1 MASRSEQIVSNVRKL
16 AAAGAPNEDLLKYL
30 AYEGVSG
37 EQFKELLEGP
47 TLFGQAK
54 EFVKGIPAG
63 FVGTL
68 GTAVEG
74 AAALLPEE
82 AEKAVVGRTRKIVGG
97 LTPEAALGYE
107 DTIGRNL
114 GQAVGSIGSF
124 VVPGGIA
131 GKALGAVGMGARTAG
146 TVVGGGLGAAAGAG
160 EARQRAEAEELI
172 TPEERAEATFLGMFP
187 GALEALPTARLL
199 RFLGPAEDVV
209 QKLPKGL
216 KSDLVKRG
224 KDVLT
229 TAGVEGLQEFA
240 QGLGQN
246 LIAQGIYKPDQEL
259 LEGLGE
265 QAAYGAG
272 AGAIAEVFMNMV
284 LGRKASTTREK
295 LLEQEGKKAEA
306 LEGKAPQDMTYV
318 ERSREI
324 AMLSAGTPT
333 AEEQARIDE
342 LTAFNDAENY
352 YRMRGP
358 VTEAKDLED
367 QIKQQAQVQGEFRE
381 MMGEGVGFVPGDE
394 FAGPPIPEPE
404 FPTMLTSSILD
415 QTGLSKRSSF
425 YKQLEG
431 KDLTDP
437 QDQVEIGQVLAKVR
451 ANPNISEATK
461 TGLEKIAMQ
470 GFGAAAQQQELFET
484 KGKKKGQPTAGAL
497 RTAEVTPAAEPVTE
511 GRPITE
517 EDFKQLGIG
526 PTNKKLRKDLIG
538 KDLSDPEQAAVV
550 KDTLETYASAPDRS
564 PKIAS
569 NVESFLSQPIF
580 KGAEDV
586 QPAKP
591 SALVAGTSEPS
602 VSVPSK
608 RGARATT
615 GVKTP
620 DVGPVAVAGEGVGS
634 ADVGAANELS
644 ALTNE
649 EQDALQQELQQELYG
664 QPAIQAV
671 EPALDKKVTRKRPV
685 PKADVDEANAYLAQY
700 VEQTGSVEGA
710 LKRIAGE
717 FAFEKKVNRLAKTS
731 YEALTPEQKAFVDR
745 EIQQQRTLN
754 KAGAM
759 YLSRYNEAMRAKREQ
774 KAEEKRMEQES
785 LSKQNED
792 LRKQNA
798 EKRKKDEEVTK
809 RVEEQIFQ
817 NTAGIQDLLS
827 GRKIRYRKSEKGA
840 KSTKAAVDRF
850 VSTFTKNWKNAPPI
864 VVVQSV
870 DGLPAPMQAQLLRD
884 GAGSVPG
891 AFNPNDQTVYL
902 IADNIKSPQDAAL
915 TVVHEVIGHYGLQS
929 ILGAEYRKVMHR
941 LYNTN
946 YQVRAKA
953 NLKMAEGMD
962 LSTAVEEVLAEATEA
977 RFVRTDTLMQYALH
991 QLKKLIRNFMQMI
1004 GIKTLRDKEV
1014 TDLLDSFRDYVI
1026 EGKGTRGVGKA
1037 SKDVVYKNDGTPIDA
1052 KTIDIGGVQRSLYDS
1067 KGRPLAATEEGIRNF
1082 WKWFGDSKTVDEQGR
1097 PILMFHGTAR
1107 DINEFIPKQANAIFV
1122 TADPRFAESFSSS
1135 SFEYVRRELRHNM
1148 TPEQM
1153 NMLRNRVIQIAEQ
1166 DGVFANLAANPD
1178 ANGPNTKEDF
1188 EKISTIDVFDYLPDQ
1203 YAQAT
1208 GELIPVGETIM
1219 PLYVRA
1225 EKPFDYQNEEHVRPI
1240 IQKLIDQGY
1249 LDFGRGSISDKSS
1262 VFTKHLLK
1270 SEISLIR
1277 DGIDSLTDIIYGN
1290 TMEGNWGVIEQ
1301 EPFQDAIKEAGYDGF
1316 YIREAGVKNLGV
1328 FKSNQ
1333 VKSATGNLGSFDAS
1347 TGNIRYRRKPVLT
1360 AAGQQAQA
1368 TIQAMGNISNTQPK
1382 QPQMSTMQ
1390 KVGAFFFDPSYRQ
1403 EQVDRLRVRVAYKG
1417 ASVERKLFDAYNGAI
1432 RDSLGNI
1439 RPDVFMTA
1447 AEHADVMTVEAMKR
1461 GRLVLDKDIG
1471 WVAKDGPNSMQ
1482 GVMDK
1487 IKDLGIKL
1495 GDQDLAFKLANDAFI
1510 ARRANS
1516 LMNDPNSPVPASLL
1530 PSPAQIKAGMD
1541 AFKKFPEL
1549 EAAFKEFTEFK
1560 NGMIDAMVQGGRLDA
1575 QQAQSW
1581 KNVVD
1586 YVPWNRIKD
1595 YEELVQNSPQ
1605 MYSKGLTN
1613 LGSMKQLK
1621 GGFEPIN
1628 NIFDNMVGLT
1638 FWMGNSAI
1646 RNHAATKLTD
1656 AFVTNNLGAKKIPSP
1671 QAAGVNP
1678 NNVIFIYRN
1687 GKPESYEFDSIADV
1701 YAFKGVESMGGPVIQ
1716 AFASLSNVL
1725 RKATTATPQFALS
1738 QVFQDS
1744 YRATTNSG
1752 VKNPFSVPSKV
1763 LKNFIKE
1770 LGDDPL
1776 TKDLKSMGIAGA
1788 YDFMPGRAQDAIEK
1802 EFGVKQRGIFDRVFS
1817 FAEAPS
1823 IASDAAMRKA
1833 VFEQTL
1839 AETKSAQFPDGD
1851 VLLARYRAQEII
1863 NFKRQGRGKLIG
1875 TLRQVIP
1882 FMNAYIQGMDIF
1894 YRSMTGRGIAAE
1906 ERRLA
1911 TMLFWKTGIKL
1922 AALSSIYAMLVG
1934 GDDEYEGLRDYEK
1947 DKNFIIPG
1955 LPEWAPNKI
1964 PVAPEVGFLFKVLP
1978 ERIYNYVTSQGT
1990 NSPQDATTLRKAIGS
2005 AAFDAFAS
2013 PNMTPQF
2020 IKPTLEVMVNY
2031 SFFTQSPIVGRGL
2044 EKLEPA
2050 QQYTDSTSELAKMLG
2065 GLINY
2070 SPVKLDYMMRG
2081 YTGIAGGT
2089 LLDVTNMFGAN
2100 RPDKRLYE
2108 LPGFK
2113 TFMYDRVPGGYKEQY
2128 YNFRE
2133 DIDRVTSTVNTFRAR
2148 GQIDELVKYLESD
2161 KNLMLYSLG
2170 GMISKL
2176 DQQFENI
2183 RALKKIVSNDPNMS
2197 GADKKN
2203 VLEDLE
2209 RTENEILKE
2218 INTPFMRKAAGF

>member
-82 AEKAVVGRTRKIVGG
+82 AEKAVVGRTRKIVEG

-107 DTIGRNL
+107 DTVGRQL

-124 VVPGGIA
+124 VVPGGLA
-131 GKALGAVGMGARTAG
+131 GKALGAVGMGARAAG
-146 TVVGGGLGAAAGAG
+146 TVVGGGLGAAVGAG
-160 EARQRAEAEELI
+160 EARQRAEAEEA
-172 TPEERAEATFLGMFP
+172 TPEERAQATLFGVFP

-199 RFLGPAEDVV
+199 RFLEPAEDVI

-229 TAGVEGLQEFA
+229 TAGIEGLQEFA

-259 LEGLGE
+259 LEGLSE

-272 AGAIAEVFMNMV
+272 AGAIAEVFMNVV
-284 LGRKASTTREK
+284 LGRKASTTREN
-295 LLEQEGKKAEA
+295 LLKQEGEKAAE
-306 LEGKAPQDMTYV
+306 LEGKARSPQDMTYA

-324 AMLSAGTPT
+324 ATLSAGTPT

-352 YRMRGP
+352 YRMRAP
-358 VTEAKDLED
+358 ETEAKDLED
-367 QIKQQAQVQGEFRE
+367 QIKRQTAIQGEFRE
-381 MMGEGVGFVPGDE
+381 TMGEGVGFIPGAE
-394 FAGPPIPEPE
+394 FAGPPTPEAE
-404 FPTMLTSSILD
+404 FPTTLTSNVLD
-415 QTGLSKRSSF
+415 ATGLSKQSSF
-425 YKQLEG
+425 YKQLLD

-437 QDQVEIGQVLAKVR
+437 EDQVAIGQVLAKVR
-451 ANPNISEATK
+451 ANPNIAESTK
-461 TGLEKIAMQ
+461 TGLEQVAMQ

-484 KGKKKGQPTAGAL
+484 KGKRKGEPTAGAL
-497 RTAEVTPAAEPVTE
+497 RTAAVTPAVEPVAE
-511 GRPITE
+511 GRLITE
-517 EDFKQLGIG
+517 EDFKKLGIG
-526 PTNKKLRKDLIG
+526 PTNKKLREDILG

-550 KDTLETYASAPDRS
+550 KNALETYASAPNRS

-569 NVESFLSQPIF
+569 NVESFLGQPEF

-586 QPAKP
+586 QPTRP
-591 SALVAGTSEPS
+591 SALVAGAGEPS

-608 RGARATT
+608 RRVRAAA
-615 GVKTP
+615 GVKSP
-620 DVGPVAVAGEGVGS
+620 DTGSMATAGEGVGS
-634 ADVGAANELS
+634 ADVGAADELS

-649 EQDALQQELQQELYG
+649 EQSALQQELQQELYG
-664 QPAIQAV
+664 QPAPEAV
-671 EPALDKKVTRKRPV
+671 EPASDKKVTRKRPV

-717 FAFEKKVNRLAKTS
+717 FAFEKKVNRLAKAS
-731 YEALTPEQKAFVDR
+731 YDALTPEQKAFVDR

-754 KAGAM
+754 TAGAM

-774 KAEEKRMEQES
+774 QAEEKRMEQEA

-792 LRKQNA
+792 IRKRRA
-798 EKRKKDEEVTK
+798 EERKKEEEVQQ
-809 RVEEQIFQ
+809 RVGQQ
-817 NTAGIQDLLS
+817 IQDLLS
-827 GRKIRYRKSEKGA
+827 GRKIRYRKAEKGA
-840 KSTKAAVDRF
+840 KSTKAAVDKF
-850 VSTFTKNWKNAPPI
+850 VAAFTKNWKNAPSI

-891 AFNPNDQTVYL
+891 AFNPSDQTVYL
-902 IADNIKSPQDAAL
+902 IADNIKSAQDAAL

-929 ILGAEYRKVMHR
+929 ILGANYRKVMHR

-946 YQVRAKA
+946 HQVRAKA
-953 NLKMAEGMD
+953 NMKMAEGMD

-1004 GIKTLRDKEV
+1004 GVKTLRDKEV

-1037 SKDVVYKNDGTPIDA
+1037 SKDVVYRNDGTPIDA
-1052 KTIDIGGVQRSLYDS
+1052 KTLDIGGVQRSLYDS
-1067 KGRPLAATEEGIRNF
+1067 KGRPLAATEEGVRNF
-1082 WKWFGDSKTVDEQGR
+1082 WKWFGDSKTVDDQGR

-1122 TADPRFAESFSSS
+1122 TADPNFAESFSRA
-1135 SFEYVRRELRHNM
+1135 SFDYVRTELRSNM

-1178 ANGPNTKEDF
+1178 ATGPNTKEDF
-1188 EKISTIDVFDYLPDQ
+1188 EKISTIDLFDYLPDQ

-1208 GELIPVGETIM
+1208 RELIPVGENIM

-1249 LDFGRGSISDKSS
+1249 LDFNSDKSS

-1270 SEISLIR
+1270 GEISLIR

-1301 EPFQDAIKEAGYDGF
+1301 KPFQDAIREAGYDGF
-1316 YIREAGVKNLGV
+1316 YIRESGRKNLGV
-1328 FKSNQ
+1328 FKSEQ
-1333 VKSATGNLGSFDAS
+1333 VKSATGNFGSFDAS

-1368 TIQAMGNISNTQPK
+1368 TLQAMGNISNTQPK
-1382 QPQMSTMQ
+1382 QPQMGTMQ

-1403 EQVDRLRVRVAYKG
+1403 QQIDRLRVTVAFKG

-1432 RDSLGNI
+1432 RDSLGNV
-1439 RPDVFMTA
+1439 RPDVFMTS

-1461 GRLVLDKDIG
+1461 GRLVLDKNVG
-1471 WVAKDGPNSMQ
+1471 WVAKDGPNSLQ

-1516 LMNDPNSPVPASLL
+1516 LLNDPNSPIPPNLL
-1530 PSPAQIKAGMD
+1530 PSAAQIKAGMD

-1549 EAAFKEFTEFK
+1549 EAAFKEFTDFK
-1560 NGMIDAMVQGGRLDA
+1560 NGMIDAMVEGDRLSA
-1575 QQAQSW
+1575 QQAQAW

-1586 YVPWNRIKD
+1586 YVPWNRIKE
-1595 YEELVQNSPQ
+1595 YEDLIQNSPQ
-1605 MYSKGLTN
+1605 TYSKGLTN

-1646 RNHAATKLTD
+1646 RNHAAVKLTD
-1656 AFVTNNLGAKKIPSP
+1656 AFVTNNLGATKIPSP

-1678 NNVIFIYRN
+1678 NNVVTIYRN
-1687 GKPESYEFDSIADV
+1687 GKIEFYEFDSIADV
-1701 YAFKGVESMGGPVIQ
+1701 YAFKGVESMGGPLIQ

-1763 LKNFIKE
+1763 LKNFVKE

-1776 TKDLKSMGIAGA
+1776 TQELKSMGIAGA

-1802 EFGVKQRGIFDRVFS
+1802 EFGVKQRSILDRVFS

-1863 NFKRQGRGKLIG
+1863 NFKRQGRGKLTG

-1906 ERRLA
+1906 ERSMA

-1964 PVAPEVGFLFKVLP
+1964 PVAPEVGFLFKVIP

-1990 NSPQDATTLRKAIGS
+1990 ASPQDATTLRKALGS

-2065 GLINY
+2065 GLMNY
-2070 SPVKLDYMMRG
+2070 SPAKLDYMMRG

-2089 LLDVTNMFGAN
+2089 VLDITNTLGAN

-2148 GQIDELVKYLESD
+2148 GQIDELVKYLESE

-2170 GMISKL
+2170 AMVSTV
-2176 DQQFENI
+2176 DQQFESI

-2209 RTENEILKE
+2209 RTENEILKGL
-2218 INTPFMRKAAGF
+2218 NTPFMRKVSGF

>member
-82 AEKAVVGRTRKIVGG
+82 AEKAVVGRTRKIVEG

-107 DTIGRNL
+107 DTVGRQL

-124 VVPGGIA
+124 VVPGGLA
-131 GKALGAVGMGARTAG
+131 GKALGAVGMGARAAG
-146 TVVGGGLGAAAGAG
+146 TVVGGGLGAAVGAG
-160 EARQRAEAEELI
+160 EARQRAEAEEA
-172 TPEERAEATFLGMFP
+172 TPEERAQATLFGVFP

-199 RFLGPAEDVV
+199 RFLEPAEDVI

-229 TAGVEGLQEFA
+229 TAGIEGLQEFA

-259 LEGLGE
+259 LEDLGE

-272 AGAIAEVFMNMV
+272 AGAIAEVVMNMV
-284 LGRKASTTREK
+284 LGRKASTTRDKILKGEELK
-295 LLEQEGKKAEA
+295 EEEVTKPRL
-306 LEGKAPQDMTYV
+306 PQDMTYV
-318 ERSREI
+318 ERAREI
-324 AMLSAGTPT
+324 ATLSAGTPT
-333 AEEQARIDE
+333 PEEQARIDE
-342 LTAFNDAENY
+342 LTQFNEAETY
-352 YRMRGP
+352 YRTRPP
-358 VTEAKDLED
+358 VTEAKNLED
-367 QIKQQAQVQGEFRE
+367 QIKRQAAVQGEFRE
-381 MMGEGVGFVPGDE
+381 MMGEGVGYLPGAE
-394 FAGPPIPEPE
+394 FAGPPAPEAE
-404 FPTMLTSSILD
+404 FPTTLTSDVLD
-415 QTGLSKRSSF
+415 STGLSKRSGF
-425 YKQLEG
+425 YKQLLN

-437 QDQVEIGQVLAKVR
+437 KDQAAVGEILAKVR
-451 ANPNISEATK
+451 ANPNLSESTK
-461 TGLEKIAMQ
+461 TAVEQVAMQ
-470 GFGAAAQQQELFET
+470 GFGALSQQQELFT
-484 KGKKKGQPTAGAL
+484 TRGKKKGEPTPGAL
-497 RTAEVTPAAEPVTE
+497 RTGEPAQAEEKPVAEQ
-511 GRPITE
+511 RPITE

-526 PTNKKLRKDLIG
+526 PTNKKLREQIIG
-538 KDLSDPEQAAVV
+538 KDLNDPQQAATV
-550 KDTLETYASAPDRS
+550 KEALETYGADPNRS
-564 PKIAS
+564 PKIAK
-569 NVESFLSQPIF
+569 NVEEFLNQPVF
-580 KGAEDV
+580 KGAENV
-586 QPAKP
+586 QPARP
-591 SALVAGTSEPS
+591 VAGAGEPS
-602 VSVPSK
+602 VPVSSK
-608 RGARATT
+608 RRTRSST

-620 DVGPVAVAGEGVGS
+620 DSGSVAVAGEGAGPANVGE
-634 ADVGAANELS
+634 ADELA
-644 ALTNE
+644 ALTDE
-649 EQDALQQELQQELYG
+649 EQAALQDELQQELFG
-664 QPAIQAV
+664 SQPTKTV
-671 EPALDKKVTRKRPV
+671 PPASDKKVTRKRPV
-685 PKADVDEANAYLAQY
+685 PPADVDEANAYLAQY
-700 VEQTGSVEGA
+700 VEQTGSVPGA

-717 FAFEKKVNRLAKTS
+717 FAFEKKVNRLAKTA
-731 YEALTPEQKAFVDR
+731 YNALTPEQKAYVDR
-745 EIQQQRTLN
+745 EIVNQRTLN
-754 KAGAM
+754 TAGAM
-759 YLSRYNEAMRAKREQ
+759 YLARYNEAMRAKREA
-774 KAEEKRMEQES
+774 KEEEKRLEEES
-785 LSKQNED
+785 LKQQNED
-792 LRKQNA
+792 LRKKRA
-798 EKRKKDEEVTK
+798 EERKKDEEVK
-809 RVEEQIFQ
+809 QRVGQQ
-817 NTAGIQDLLS
+817 IQDLLS
-827 GRKIRYRKSEKGA
+827 GRKIRYRKGTKGVKNTQSAVEKFV
-840 KSTKAAVDRF
+840 KS
-850 VSTFTKNWKNAPPI
+850 FTKDWKNAPPI
-864 VVVQSV
+864 IVVQSV
-870 DGLPAPMQAQLLRD
+870 DGLPESLQAQLLRD
-884 GAGSVPG
+884 GSGTVPG
-891 AFNPNDQTVYL
+891 AFNPNNETVYL
-902 IADNIKSPQDAAL
+902 VADNIRGFQDAAM
-915 TVVHEVIGHYGLQS
+915 TVVHESIGHYGLQA
-929 ILGAEYRKVMHR
+929 ILGADYRKVMHR

-946 YQVRAKA
+946 HQVRAKA
-953 NLKMAEGMD
+953 NMKMAEGMD
-962 LSTAVEEVLAEATEA
+962 LSVAVEEVLAEAVEA
-977 RFVRTDTLMQYALH
+977 RYVRTEGLMQYALH
-991 QLKKLIRNFMQMI
+991 QLKKLIRNFLQMI
-1004 GIKTLRDKEV
+1004 GVKTLRDKEV

-1037 SKDVVYKNDGTPIDA
+1037 SKNVVYRDDGSPFEG
-1052 KTIDIGGVQRSLYDS
+1052 KTIDVGGVQRAVYDS
-1067 KGRPLAATEEGIRNF
+1067 RGRPIAATFEGVRNF
-1082 WKWFGDSKTVDEQGR
+1082 WKWFGDSKVVDEQGR

-1107 DINEFIPKQANAIFV
+1107 DISEFIPKQANAIFV
-1122 TADPRFAESFSSS
+1122 TADPNFAESFSSS
-1135 SFEYVRRELRHNM
+1135 SLSYIENEVFRKL
-1148 TPEQM
+1148 TPEQVRL
-1153 NMLRNRVIQIAEQ
+1153 LRNRIIDLAEQ
-1166 DGVFANLAANPD
+1166 DGVFKFLAKDPD
-1178 ANGPNTKEDF
+1178 PTGLNTKEEFQALSDLDV
-1188 EKISTIDVFDYLPDQ
+1188 IDHLPDQ
-1203 YAQAT
+1203 YNKAIR
-1208 GELIPVGETIM
+1208 ELIPTGENIM

-1240 IQKLIDQGY
+1240 IQKLVDEGY
-1249 LDFGRGSISDKSS
+1249 LDPKSNKS
-1262 VFTKHLLK
+1262 NDFTKHLLR
-1270 SEISLIR
+1270 SEINAINR
-1277 DGIDSLTDIIYGN
+1277 GDESLTDIVFGN
-1290 TMEGNWGVIEQ
+1290 AMDGNWGIIEQ
-1301 EPFQDAIKEAGYDGF
+1301 KPFQDAIREAGYDGF
-1316 YIREAGVKNLGV
+1316 YIRESGRKNLGV
-1328 FKSNQ
+1328 FKSEQ
-1333 VKSATGNLGSFDAS
+1333 VKSATGNFGSFDAS

-1368 TIQAMGNISNTQPK
+1368 TLQAMGNISNTQPK
-1382 QPQMSTMQ
+1382 QPQMGTMQ

-1471 WVAKDGPNSMQ
+1471 WVAKDGPNSLQ

-1516 LMNDPNSPVPASLL
+1516 LLNDPNSPVPANLL
-1530 PSPAQIKAGMD
+1530 PSAAQIKAGMD

-1560 NGMIDAMVQGGRLDA
+1560 NGMIDAMVAGGRLDA
-1575 QQAQSW
+1575 QQAQAW

-1763 LKNFIKE
+1763 LKNFVKE

-1776 TKDLKSMGIAGA
+1776 TQELKSMGIAGA

-1802 EFGVKQRGIFDRVFS
+1802 EFGVKQRSILDRVFS

-1863 NFKRQGRGKLIG
+1863 IFKRQGRGKLIG
-1875 TLRQVIP
+1875 SLRQVIP

-1947 DKNFIIPG
+1947 DKNFIVPG

-1990 NSPQDATTLRKAIGS
+1990 ASPQDATALRKALGS

-2065 GLINY
+2065 GLMNF
-2070 SPVKLDYMMRG
+2070 SPAKLDYMMRG

-2089 LLDVTNMFGAN
+2089 VLDITNTFGAN

-2170 GMISKL
+2170 AMVSTV
-2176 DQQFENI
+2176 DQQFESI

-2209 RTENEILKE
+2209 RTENEILKGL
-2218 INTPFMRKAAGF
+2218 NTPFMRKVSGF